1 MKSAAKRR
9 IIGKFSRGEHS
20 PEAVSVFR
28 RWLSGSVDAGDGSD
42 ALMDIWDDCG
52 SIPMENG
59 LTENPFEL
67 ISEIEGTESAG
78 RKKKVVRRMIVAVT
92 LAASICVAVLC
103 GYIAGTYSV
112 PDRVLASACHSKGY
126 FVLPDSSKVWL
137 NNDSRLYLSN
147 RFFGRNRKVRL
158 EGEAYFEVVKDARH
172 PFIVNTDKMD
182 VTVLGTKFTV
192 TSYNGKPNSVCLA
205 EGSVKVTGP
214 DVPATVLRPGELLT
228 EAGGFWR
235 VKNVRTSIYT
245 AWIGSQMKFD
255 SIPLTDI
262 AKSLEHWYNV
272 RICLR
277 DRELMESITLSFTV
291 RYEPLE
297 EILQAI
303 EVISGVH
310 YRLLDSDHVELF

>member
-1 MKSAAKRR
+1 MKSTAKRR

-20 PEAVSVFR
+20 PETVSVFR
-28 RWLSGSVDAGDGSD
+28 RWLSREALSGDGSD
-42 ALMDIWDDCG
+42 ALMEVWDDCG
-52 SIPMENG
+52 NLPVENG

-67 ISEIEGTESAG
+67 ISEIEGTGSAG
-78 RKKKVVRRMIVAVT
+78 NKKKVVRRMIVAVS

-103 GYIAGTYSV
+103 GYIAGTYSM
-112 PDRVLASACHSKGY
+112 PDRILASASHSKGY

-147 RFFGRNRKVRL
+147 RFFGRTRKVRL
-158 EGEAYFEVVKDARH
+158 EGEAYFEVSRDEKH
-172 PFIVNTDKMD
+172 PFVVNTDKLD

-192 TSYNGKPNSVCLA
+192 TSYSGKPNSVCLA

-228 EAGGFWR
+228 EACGYWK
-235 VKNVRTSIYT
+235 VKKVRTSIYT
-245 AWIGSQMKFD
+245 AWTGSQMKFD
-255 SIPLTDI
+255 SIPLSDI

-272 RICLR
+272 RIALHN
-277 DRELMESITLSFTV
+277 RELMDSITLSFTV
-291 RYEPLE
+291 RFEPLE

-310 YRLLDSDHVELF
+310 YRMLDSDLIELF